1 MPRAQARALREAERS
16 SENVSQVKLYPFAQA
31 NLQPS
36 PYLPAHLSSSPL
48 PSFASEYRQL
58 MRLLS
63 TVLNILFSVV
73 GCGFA
78 AYVAA
83 TTGGGW
89 TRESAVLL
97 AIFVGVVV
105 GIADAGI
112 VVLYKRRM
120 NDDAVKGARLRA
132 KEMKGSGATGV
143 LLERD
148 SDGEVVREITSEES
162 AAGDAVVIPA
172 PKTEV
177 RLRRRAVKDT

>member
-1 MPRAQARALREAERS
+1 
-16 SENVSQVKLYPFAQA
+16 
-31 NLQPS
+31 
-36 PYLPAHLSSSPL
+36 
-48 PSFASEYRQL
+48 

-63 TVLNILFSVV
+63 TVLNVLFSVV

-97 AIFVGVVV
+97 AVFVGVVV
-105 GIADAGI
+105 GIADVGI
-112 VVLYKRRM
+112 VVLYKRKVKE
-120 NDDAVKGARLRA
+120 DAVKGARLRA
-132 KEMKGSGATGV
+132 RVMKGSGATGV

-148 SDGEVVREITSEES
+148 SEGEIVREIEGTDTAEE
-162 AAGDAVVIPA
+162 DAVVIPT

-177 RLRRRAVKDT
+177 RLRRRAVKET